1 MTEREKLFIKSFE
14 AMGEDYFREY
24 GLHDEIRYYYS
35 LIKKYR
41 L

>member
-1 MTEREKLFIKSFE
+1 MTEREKKFMKEFE
-14 AMGEDYFREY
+14 NLGEDFFREY